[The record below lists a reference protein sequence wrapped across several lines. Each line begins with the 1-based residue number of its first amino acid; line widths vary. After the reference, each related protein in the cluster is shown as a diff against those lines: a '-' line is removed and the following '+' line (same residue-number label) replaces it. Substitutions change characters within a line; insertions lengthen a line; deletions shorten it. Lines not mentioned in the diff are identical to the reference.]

1 MDDSKQQ
8 KMLSY
13 LVLRYVPN
21 LERDEWVN
29 VGVILEDSLK
39 QVARA
44 RLIEEDA
51 EILRVRRLHPSAD
64 DGVLRRLSETFR
76 TQLSS
81 TGASPA
87 WIRKMEET
95 FSSTLQFSS
104 RKALMAD
111 DFDAALERLYQQQVA
126 IPPRMSRGTAILENT
141 RAWIR
146 MKMNDV
152 FRRHRILAKME
163 KGVRA
168 EQFTQPGDP
177 MRIDYGYRF
186 NGTRGYVQA
195 FSLTRDPSQAKVLAY
210 TAECIRARHANSEF
224 TAITEAAPVS
234 DNPRHE
240 FILRLFD
247 EQKISMVTLPQA
259 EIFAERLRMRLQ

>member
-1 MDDSKQQ
+1 M
-8 KMLSY
+8 SY

-21 LERDEWVN
+21 LVRDEWVN
-29 VGVILEDSLK
+29 VGVILEDSRRRL
-39 QVARA
+39 ARA

-51 EILRVRRLHPSAD
+51 EIVRVRRLHPSAD
-64 DGVLRRLSETFR
+64 DRILRSLSDSFR
-76 TQLSS
+76 TEPSS

-126 IPPRMSRGTAILENT
+126 IPPRTSRGAAILENT

-152 FRRHRILAKME
+152 FRRHRVLAKME
-163 KGVRA
+163 KGVRT

-177 MRIDYGYRF
+177 MRIDYGYRY

-195 FSLTRDPSQAKVLAY
+195 FSLTRDPAQAKALVY
-210 TAECIRARHANSEF
+210 TAECIRARHASSEF
-224 TAITEAAPVS
+224 TAITEVPPLP
-234 DNPRHE
+234 DNPRHQ
-240 FILRLFD
+240 FIVRIF
-247 EQKISMVTLPQA
+247 EEEKISMVPLPQA
-259 EIFAERLRMRLQ
+259 EIFAEKLRMRLQ

>member
-1 MDDSKQQ
+1 MNDPKQT
-8 KMLSY
+8 MLSY

-21 LERDEWVN
+21 LVRDEWVN
-29 VGVILEDSLK
+29 VGVILEDPRK
-39 QVARA
+39 QMARA
-44 RLIEEDA
+44 RLIEDDA

-64 DGVLRRLSETFR
+64 DRLLREFPGAFR
-76 TQLSS
+76 TELAS

-87 WIRKMEET
+87 WIAKMEDT

-104 RKALMAD
+104 RKAVVAE
-111 DFDAALERLYQQQVA
+111 DFDAELDRLYQEQVA
-126 IPPRMSRGTAILENT
+126 IPPRTSRGAAILENT

-168 EQFTQPGDP
+168 EQFTQTGDP

-186 NGTRGYVQA
+186 NATRGYVQA
-195 FSLTRDPSQAKVLAY
+195 FSLTRDPAQAKALAY
-210 TAECIRARHANSEF
+210 TAECIRARHAKSEF
-224 TAITEAAPVS
+224 TAITEAAPLE
-234 DNPRHE
+234 DNPRHQ

-247 EQKISMVTLPQA
+247 EQKISIVPLPQA
-259 EIFAERLRMRLQ
+259 EAFAERLRMRLQ